1 MSVTENC
8 IVMPTNGATIQNIGS
23 WSTSA
28 PKKERKILLVFPFL
42 KKFGC
47 LKYLYRFAIH
57 RNTMQQGAINQRE
70 LLKGTLGT
78 IILQLLSDNKKLYGY
93 EITQLVKVKSNS
105 AVLIK
110 EGSLYPALHKLE
122 AEGFIKSEEV
132 YIGKRVRKYY
142 SLTPPGKKY
151 TKAAIQELQSFIE
164 TMQSLLIPNP
174 PNNVPA

>member
-1 MSVTENC
+1 MLYVRPSSWCGKMNAMSNEVCVREALSQGRL
-8 IVMPTNGATIQNIGS
+8 VR
-23 WSTSA
+23 SA
-28 PKKERKILLVFPFL
+28 GISLL
-42 KKFGC
+42 KKVCC
-47 LKYLYRFAIH
+47 LIYFYRFAIH
-57 RNTMQQGAINQRE
+57 RNAMQHETINQRE

-122 AEGFIKSEEV
+122 ADGFIKSEEV

-142 SLTPPGKKY
+142 SVTPPGKKY

-164 TMQSLLIPNP
+164 TMQSLLIPNL